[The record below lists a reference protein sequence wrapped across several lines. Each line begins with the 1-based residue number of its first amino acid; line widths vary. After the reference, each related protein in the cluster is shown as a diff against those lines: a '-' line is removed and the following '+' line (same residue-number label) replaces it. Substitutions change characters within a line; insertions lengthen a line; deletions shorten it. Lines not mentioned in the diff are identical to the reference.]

1 MDFTSHQCHVEGC
14 SLAPEPNAPAT
25 RIPEI
30 STLTQRGRQ
39 LHTRALAQQVPKFQ
53 QPGPKSRMADFA
65 KHAPSLCSQLS
76 IRKVTLSPQRQKSL
90 RQKKTNSVLRGNLFM
105 ETVSEESR
113 FPLKR
118 TIERCIGNYHE
129 VQVGFRTLERDEVEN
144 LSQSFRECAN

>member
-1 MDFTSHQCHVEGC
+1 
-14 SLAPEPNAPAT
+14 
-25 RIPEI
+25 
-30 STLTQRGRQ
+30 
-39 LHTRALAQQVPKFQ
+39 
-53 QPGPKSRMADFA
+53 
-65 KHAPSLCSQLS
+65 
-76 IRKVTLSPQRQKSL
+76 
-90 RQKKTNSVLRGNLFM
+90 M

>member
-1 MDFTSHQCHVEGC
+1 MNVKWDFSYADIEGSDLGRGNSILGISERAFLIHVLSHLKNKQRSRQNMDFTSHRCHVEGC

-76 IRKVTLSPQRQKSL
+76 IRKVTLSPQR
-90 RQKKTNSVLRGNLFM
+90 
-105 ETVSEESR
+105 
-113 FPLKR
+113 
-118 TIERCIGNYHE
+118 
-129 VQVGFRTLERDEVEN
+129 
-144 LSQSFRECAN
+144 